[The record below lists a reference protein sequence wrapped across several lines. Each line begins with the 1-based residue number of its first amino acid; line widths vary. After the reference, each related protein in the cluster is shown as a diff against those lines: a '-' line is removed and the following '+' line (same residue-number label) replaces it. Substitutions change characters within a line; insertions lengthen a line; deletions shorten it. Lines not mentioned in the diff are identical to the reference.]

1 MRHNESKLSPQF
13 TLWQPRRVAD
23 ELTMDVEPVW
33 NQIDQVRASVAAFL
47 MERGFHRDVIDA
59 LSMVACELTE
69 NATKYGRFT
78 SGDTKLGVLVEV
90 SPALIV
96 VEVRNPVDP
105 DDDVHLG
112 RLDRAVQW
120 IRGYQDPFE
129 VYLARL
135 REVSAQSL
143 YSSESGLGLVRIA
156 YEGQAILDFYVN
168 PENILAVSAT
178 YRRH

>member
-1 MRHNESKLSPQF
+1 MADQL
-13 TLWQPRRVAD
+13 TLNI
-23 ELTMDVEPVW
+23 EPVW
-33 NQIDQVRASVAAFL
+33 TQIDQVRASVAAFL
-47 MERGFHRDVIDA
+47 TQRSFHRDVIDA
-59 LSMVACELTE
+59 LAMVACELTE

-78 SGDTKLGVLVEV
+78 PAQPRLAILVEV

-96 VEVRNPVDP
+96 VEVKNPVDP
-105 DDDVHLG
+105 SDDVHLG

-168 PENILAVSAT
+168 AESILAVSAT
-178 YRRH
+178 YRRY